1 MKCDLHVH
9 SVHSGTITL
18 PVLKHFF
25 LESYSAPQE
34 IYRTLRRRGMDLIT
48 LTDHD
53 SIGGAEELRGFPNF
67 FLSEEVTCRMPS
79 GTEIHVGVYDL
90 NERQHVQLGRRRND
104 LACLLAYLSEQ
115 RLFFTVNHIF
125 SSLTGRRAA
134 EDFVWFA
141 GYFPA
146 VEALNGHMLP
156 EANRNAAEFA
166 RRLEKIPAGGSDAH
180 ALTSAGSAYTEVPGA
195 RNKEEFLAGLR
206 AGYGHLRG
214 ESGGYWKLTRD
225 ILILCCEM
233 MRKDRWTIL
242 LAPIVSLVPAA
253 VAINHL
259 IEASFARRWGAR
271 VNAGT
276 SGPGRALPPRR
287 KPEVWEV
294 QP

>member
-18 PVLKHFF
+18 PVLRHFF

-34 IYRTLRRRGMDLIT
+34 VYTTLRRRGMDLVT

-53 SIGGAEELRGFPNF
+53 SIGGAEELRRFPDF

-90 NERQHVQLGRRRND
+90 NERQHAQIGQRRND
-104 LACLLAYLSEQ
+104 VPRMLAYLSEQ
-115 RLFFTVNHIF
+115 RLFFTINHAF
-125 SSLTGRRAA
+125 SSLTGRR
-134 EDFVWFA
+134 EEGDFAWFA
-141 GYFPA
+141 GYFSA
-146 VEALNGHMLP
+146 VEALNSHMLP

-166 RRLEKIPAGGSDAH
+166 KRLKKIPVGGSDAH
-180 ALTSAGSAYTEVPGA
+180 ALASAGSAYTEVPAA
-195 RNKEEFLAGLR
+195 RNKDEFLAGLR
-206 AGYGHLRG
+206 AGRGRLRG

-225 ILILCCEM
+225 ILILCRQM

-253 VAINHL
+253 VAISYFL
-259 IEASFARRWGAR
+259 EASFARRWGAR
-271 VNAGT
+271 INPA
-276 SGPGRALPPRR
+276 PFDPFRALPLRPKRAA
-287 KPEVWEV
+287 WEV